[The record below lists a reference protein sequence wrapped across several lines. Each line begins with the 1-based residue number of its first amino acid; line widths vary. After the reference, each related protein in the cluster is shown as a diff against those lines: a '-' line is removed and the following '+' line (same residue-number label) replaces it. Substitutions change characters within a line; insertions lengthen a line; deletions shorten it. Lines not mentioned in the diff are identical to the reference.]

1 VSVVRKGDYW
11 LVSVTIPANSP
22 ALSRHIAEITYADLQ
37 GIKTT
42 TTKLQLPYK
51 AVIRDIIVSAA
62 PTPDVYVIIDKNNG
76 KKQIASVPLSQLVI
90 QAGRP
95 RLPPFGTDR
104 LGRKVEV
111 AVYPF
116 EILTIYVV
124 PLADVGAS
132 AVTVTFQLYVEY
144 E

>member
-1 VSVVRKGDYW
+1 MSVVRKGDYW
-11 LVSVTIPANSP
+11 LVSATIPANAS
-22 ALSRHIAEITYADLQ
+22 ALSRHIAEITYADIQ

-42 TTKLQLPYK
+42 TTKVQLPYK
-51 AVIRDIIVSAA
+51 VVIRDIIVSAA
-62 PTPDVYVIIDKNNG
+62 PTPDVFIIVDKNNG
-76 KKQIASVPLSQLVI
+76 KKQFASVPLSQLVI

-104 LGRKVEV
+104 LGRKVEI
-111 AVYPF
+111 AVQPF
-116 EILTIYVV
+116 EILSIYVV

-132 AVTVTFQLYVEY
+132 AVIVTFQLYVEY

>member
-1 VSVVRKGDYW
+1 MSIVRKGDYW
-11 LVSVTIPANSP
+11 LVSATIPANAQ
-22 ALSRHIAEITYADLQ
+22 ALSRHVAQVTYADIQ

-42 TTKLQLPYK
+42 TTKVQLPYK
-51 AVIRDIIVSAA
+51 VVIRDIIVSAA

-76 KKQIASVPLSQLVI
+76 RKQFASAPLSQLVI
-90 QAGRP
+90 EAGRP

-111 AVYPF
+111 AVQPF

-132 AVTVTFQLYVEY
+132 EVKISFQLYVEY